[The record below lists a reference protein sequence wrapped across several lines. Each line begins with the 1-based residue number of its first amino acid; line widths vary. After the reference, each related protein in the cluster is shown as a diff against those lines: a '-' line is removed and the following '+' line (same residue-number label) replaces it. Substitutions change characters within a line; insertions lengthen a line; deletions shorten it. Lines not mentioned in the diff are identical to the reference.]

1 MPQVK
6 LASASPFPAEYLR
19 VEEVVESPVTACTC
33 TESSITMPG
42 RREGGTLSLTK
53 MQQLNKDGTD
63 QRDNDRSQPK
73 ESAQPKEQN
82 SRWNTND

>member
-42 RREGGTLSLTK
+42 RREGGGGK
-53 MQQLNKDGTD
+53 IKLNKDAT
-63 QRDNDRSQPK
+63 
-73 ESAQPKEQN
+73 A
-82 SRWNTND
+82 